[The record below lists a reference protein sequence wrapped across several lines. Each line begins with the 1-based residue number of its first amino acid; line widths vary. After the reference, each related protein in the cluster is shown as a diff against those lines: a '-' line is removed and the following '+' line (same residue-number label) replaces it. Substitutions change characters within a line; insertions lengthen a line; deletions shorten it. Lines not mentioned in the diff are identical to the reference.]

1 MKHLSTSFSL
11 GQAPVELHKIVR
23 PKSSRIELNEN
34 QAGGEARVLDANIWL
49 PKAAK
54 HYHIS
59 ADIRDFVIVP
69 VPSII
74 TSIPNTNGDSASLA
88 QLTEFNPEFGN
99 LTYQTWR
106 GKPTFVEH
114 DNKDITK
121 ARGVILD
128 TYLRPLPRFPKFAKL
143 VKLLAFDRTKDA
155 QLVANILSNQVSTYS
170 MGMYYSSYTCPIC
183 GARVGKGIGAP
194 CIHTRPGRPT
204 YQQPDGRLAY
214 RMCEGLVGFETSV
227 VLDPAYIVAQSNI
240 IWDLSTL

>member
-11 GQAPVELHKIVR
+11 GQSPVELHKVVS
-23 PKSSRIELNEN
+23 PKSGRISLTGE

-54 HYHIS
+54 HYRIS
-59 ADIRDFVIVP
+59 EDIRDYIIVP

-88 QLTEFNPEFGN
+88 QLTEFNTEYGQM
-99 LTYQTWR
+99 TYQTWI

-114 DNKDITK
+114 DNKDILK

-128 TYLRPLPRFPKFAKL
+128 TYLRPLPRYPKYAKL
-143 VKLLAFDRTKDA
+143 VKLMAFDRTKDA
-155 QLVANILSNQVSTYS
+155 QLVANILARKVSTYS

-214 RMCEGLVGFETSV
+214 RMCENLIGFETSV

>member
-11 GQAPVELHKIVR
+11 GQSPVELHKIVR
-23 PKSSRIELNEN
+23 PKSNSIELSED
-34 QAGGEARVLDANIWL
+34 QAGGEARVLDANLWL
-49 PKAAK
+49 PKAAR

-59 ADIRDFVIVP
+59 ADIRDYVIVP

-74 TSIPNTNGDSASLA
+74 TSIPNTNGDSASLN

-128 TYLRPLPRFPKFAKL
+128 TYLRPLPRFPKYAKL

-155 QLVANILSNQVSTYS
+155 QLVANILDRKVSTYS